1 MKTLA
6 ILAIF
11 SSLMFCGVS
20 CAPTVA
26 TMSIT
31 ETIGPNGEKTISTTK
46 QLSQSVSHTQ
56 TSSTDKV
63 LETFK

>member
-1 MKTLA
+1 MKKLA
-6 ILAIF
+6 ILAILGA
-11 SSLMFCGVS
+11 LMLCGVN

-46 QLSQSVSHTQ
+46 ALSQSVSHTQ